1 MAANPLVGTYDPKK
15 VIITL
20 GGVPIGGYAD
30 GTFVQVDPNSETWT
44 RKVGADGEVA
54 RALSNDN
61 THTIQITL
69 MQTSLSNIY
78 LRTVM
83 NADKLTG
90 LGMLP
95 LNIIDLSLGS
105 PEEHFWPQAWVS
117 TDPSTGR
124 AKETTDVQ
132 WTIHTGQQAVALYSE
147 RYFVTM
153 LCLAG
158 GELF

>member
-1 MAANPLVGTYDPKK
+1 MAANPLAMTYDPKK

-30 GTFVQVDPNSETWT
+30 GTFVQIDPNSETWT
-44 RKVGADGEVA
+44 RKVGADGEVV
-54 RALSNDN
+54 RSLSNDN

-69 MQTSLSNIY
+69 MQTSLSNAY
-78 LRTVM
+78 LRTTM

-95 LNIIDLSLGS
+95 LSFTDLNTM
-105 PEEHFWPQAWVS
+105 EVHFWAQAWVS

-132 WTIHTGQQAVALYSE
+132 WTIHTGQQAA
-147 RYFVTM
+147 
-153 LCLAG
+153 AA
-158 GELF
+158 

>member
-20 GGVPIGGYAD
+20 GGVPISGYAD
-30 GTFVQVDPNSETWT
+30 GTFVQVDPNGETWI
-44 RKVGADGEVA
+44 RKVGADGEVS
-54 RALSNDN
+54 RSLSNDN

-69 MQTSLSNIY
+69 GQMSLSNPY

-95 LNIIDLSLGS
+95 LSFTDLNTA
-105 PEEHFWPQAWVS
+105 ETHFWPQAWVS
-117 TDPSTGR
+117 TTPSLGR
-124 AKETTDVQ
+124 AKETTDTQ
-132 WTIHTGQQAVALYSE
+132 WTIYTGQEAA
-147 RYFVTM
+147 
-153 LCLAG
+153 A
-158 GELF
+158 

>member
-30 GTFVQVDPNSETWT
+30 GTFVQIDPNSETWQK
-44 RKVGADGEVA
+44 KVGADGEVA
-54 RALSNDN
+54 RSLSNDN
-61 THTIQITL
+61 THTMQITL
-69 MQTSLSNIY
+69 MQTSLSNAY

-95 LNIIDLSLGS
+95 LSFTDLNTGDI
-105 PEEHFWPQAWVS
+105 HFWPQAWVS
-117 TDPSTGR
+117 TTPPLGR
-124 AKETTDVQ
+124 AKETTDTQ
-132 WTIHTGQQAVALYSE
+132 WTLHTGQEAA
-147 RYFVTM
+147 
-153 LCLAG
+153 AA
-158 GELF
+158 

>member
-1 MAANPLVGTYDPKK
+1 MTYDPKK

-44 RKVGADGEVA
+44 KKVGADGEVA
-54 RALSNDN
+54 RSLTNDN

-69 MQTSLSNIY
+69 MQTSLSNAY
-78 LRTVM
+78 LRMVM
-83 NADKLTG
+83 SVDKFTG

-95 LNIIDLSLGS
+95 LTFTDLNTMEIHSWL
-105 PEEHFWPQAWVS
+105 QAWVT
-117 TDPSTGR
+117 TDPSVGR

-132 WTIHTGQQAVALYSE
+132 WTLHTGQEAVEA
-147 RYFVTM
+147 
-153 LCLAG
+153 
-158 GELF
+158 

>member
-30 GTFVQVDPNSETWT
+30 GTFVQIDPNGETWT
-44 RKVGADGEVA
+44 KKVGADGEVA

-69 MQTSLSNIY
+69 MQTSLSNAY

-95 LNIIDLSLGS
+95 LSFTDLHSG
-105 PEEHFWPQAWVS
+105 EAHFWPQAWIS
-117 TDPSTGR
+117 TEPPTGR

-132 WTIHTGQQAVALYSE
+132 WTIQTGQEAAAV
-147 RYFVTM
+147 
-153 LCLAG
+153 
-158 GELF
+158 

>member
-1 MAANPLVGTYDPKK
+1 MAANPLVGSYDAKK

-30 GTFVQVDPNSETWT
+30 GTFVQIDPNSETWI
-44 RKVGADGEVA
+44 RKVGADGEVV

-69 MQTSLSNIY
+69 LQTSLSNAY

-95 LNIIDLSLGS
+95 LSFTDLSNM
-105 PEEHFWPQAWVS
+105 ETHFWPQAWVS
-117 TDPSTGR
+117 TEPPTGR
-124 AKETTDVQ
+124 AKETTDIQ
-132 WTIHTGQQAVALYSE
+132 WTIHTGQEAA
-147 RYFVTM
+147 
-153 LCLAG
+153 AA
-158 GELF
+158 

>member
-1 MAANPLVGTYDPKK
+1 MAANPLVGSYDPKK

-44 RKVGADGEVA
+44 KKVGADGEVA
-54 RALSNDN
+54 RGLSNDN

-69 MQTSLSNIY
+69 MQTSLSNKY
-78 LRTVM
+78 LRTVF

-95 LNIIDLSLGS
+95 LSITDLNTMDVY
-105 PEEHFWPQAWVS
+105 FWPQAWVS

-124 AKETTDVQ
+124 AKETTDAQ
-132 WTIHTGQQAVALYSE
+132 WTIHTGQEAAS
-147 RYFVTM
+147 
-153 LCLAG
+153 A
-158 GELF
+158 